1 MDITL
6 VIIAIFI
13 VLAIASLLLFLFK
26 SISKKTF
33 TADDGSVFDNQ
44 SDLDSYQELYTKTK
58 SLFLSEVQPNSSF
71 PILGFEK
78 LFLTKLTKEGFS
90 DLSTLFKYRKQ
101 IKLLSNLINT

>member
-26 SISKKTF
+26 STSKKTF

-44 SDLDSYQELYTKTK
+44 SDLDSYRALYAKTK
-58 SLFLSEVQPNSSF
+58 SLFLSEDQPNSSF

-78 LFLTKLTKEGFS
+78 LFLTKLTKQGFS

-101 IKLLSNLINT
+101 IKSLSDLINT